1 MKDKSK
7 FVLQILDEMLQALEA
22 GVDRAPQVKM
32 QGDIKPGS
40 TVLIGSILELCS
52 KVGDGPFRRRV
63 FYRHI

>member
-40 TVLIGSILELCS
+40 TVLIEKHTGVMSES
-52 KVGDGPFRRRV
+52 W
-63 FYRHI
+63 